1 MSVTIDEQPV
11 FETCRDLWD
20 VTLGLRLERQDRPA
34 PAEEDLLA
42 SYVKIS
48 GDWKGAILL
57 ECPQSVS
64 RHAATM
70 LFGADADEPSKEEL
84 QDAANEMAR
93 MLGRRLQPVVAPTG
107 KVSSSKTAVQGP
119 NSPSLSAM
127 KDRVRLELSCEG
139 RPVRLS
145 ILESIPETAPA

>member
-11 FETCRDLWD
+11 FETCRELWD
-20 VTLGLRLERQDRPA
+20 ATLGLRLERQEQEA
-34 PAEEDLLA
+34 PVEEGALA
-42 SYVKIS
+42 SYVKVS

-70 LFGADADEPSKEEL
+70 LFGADSDEPTVEEL
-84 QDAANEMAR
+84 QDAANELVR
-93 MLGRRLQPVVAPTG
+93 MLGRRLQPVVAPSG
-107 KVSSSKTAVQGP
+107 KVSSSKTASQGP
-119 NSPSLSAM
+119 QSPSLSAM
-127 KDRVRLELSCEG
+127 KDRVRLDLSCEG

-145 ILESIPETAPA
+145 ILESVQEITPA